1 MAMYPSHPRVGKSAC
16 GAFGNSP
23 PSLPR
28 DGIPVILSLSL
39 PSVCGPSII
48 CHTEAIQPALD
59 SSSKGIA
66 LCVDIDLLHPQ
77 GR

>member
-1 MAMYPSHPRVGKSAC
+1 M

-23 PSLPR
+23 PSLPW
-28 DGIPVILSLSL
+28 DGFPLILALSL

-48 CHTEAIQPALD
+48 CHVETIQSAFD

-66 LCVDIDLLHPQ
+66 LYVGIDLVYPQ